1 LSALEILE
9 ESENRLLS
17 RKELKL
23 KFKGGSGILTR
34 QGAAE
39 AIATKLGIKKE
50 NVQVISLHGGF
61 GVRDINAKAYIFSSP
76 RESKEQLAEYIH
88 LRQLPKEER
97 QKIREE
103 RRKSATS
110 QSSSG
115 GSSGASPAKKA
126 E

>member
-1 LSALEILE
+1 MSALEILE

-23 KFKGGSGILTR
+23 KFRGGSGILTR

-39 AIATKLGIKKE
+39 AVATKLGIKKE

-76 RESKEQLAEYIH
+76 KEAKEQLAEYIL

-110 QSSSG
+110 QSNSG
-115 GSSGASPAKKA
+115 GSSGASPTKKA
-126 E
+126 K